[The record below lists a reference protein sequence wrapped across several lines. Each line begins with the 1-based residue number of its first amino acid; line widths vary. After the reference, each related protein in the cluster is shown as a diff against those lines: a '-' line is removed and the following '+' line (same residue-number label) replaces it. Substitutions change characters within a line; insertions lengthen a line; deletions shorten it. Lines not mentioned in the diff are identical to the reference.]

1 MERRINKIKIYING
15 DDKSQNIK
23 KLLENK
29 LNSFEIVDKN
39 YDLAISIGGDGTFL
53 KMVNESDFDNNIYFI
68 GINSGKLGFLEE
80 IEPFEIDYLIDKLNN
95 NDFNIEEV
103 SIGKIDII
111 SKDSRDTF
119 NFLNEVLIRKEDLKV
134 LKSSVFID
142 NEHLEDFTGDGLL
155 VSTSTGST
163 AYNLSFNGPIIYN
176 KLNVLSLTPV
186 APINNSV
193 YKNLTN
199 SLIVNSD
206 SIIKFLL
213 NNFDLS
219 IMIDGRL
226 KRFNNIDEINITID
240 SKKIKCLRIGD
251 YNFVKRINSKILS

>member
-1 MERRINKIKIYING
+1 MRRIINKVKIYING
-15 DDKSQNIK
+15 DDKSKSIK
-23 KLLENK
+23 KLLEEK
-29 LNSFEIVDKN
+29 LKSFEIAYDD

-53 KMVNESDFDNNIYFI
+53 KMVNENNFNSNIYFI

-80 IEPFEIDYLIDKLNN
+80 IEPFKIDYLIDKLNN

-186 APINNSV
+186 APINNSI
-193 YKNLTN
+193 YKSLTN
-199 SLIVNSD
+199 SLIVNSNNKIR
-206 SIIKFLL
+206 IIL
-213 NNFDLS
+213 NNHDIN
-219 IMIDGRL
+219 IMVDGKL
-226 KRFNNIDEINITID
+226 KRFKNVCEINITID
-240 SKKIKCLRIGD
+240 NKKIKCLRIGD
-251 YNFVKRINSKILS
+251 YNFIKRINSKILS